1 MKTNNLLK
9 AFGLLACFITLPV
22 FAAGGESGGGGDSLE
37 ERVNIIRA
45 DILNWINAG
54 GARSLKLPA
63 DVSYEDYASLMTD
76 ILRPQK
82 VVLGFAESEIYVGGI
97 PKTCRSFISAENS
110 RPHIL
115 CHIARFKGTSESDQ
129 YRLIHHEYAGL
140 VRLERNDGA
149 ASDYEIS
156 SQLTD
161 YLRVQ
166 TVLRLAVIN
175 ETQGE
180 VDGFDPLA
188 KLKEGQANYNKAYAK
203 YLQNLAI
210 LDEAKKENA
219 EISARLGDFLFPDA
233 LIQKTIRA
241 CSENYSTLTLSLIK
255 RLTEENQ
262 GILAEATKNLKGL
275 EYYFKVYTEAR
286 ACKQCEPNTRK
297 KTMDEFKSYM
307 GTATSNIPRISYQF
321 RETSESLSYSKDF
334 PYCHFKQHFQYHDD
348 GRAADSDSSYEK
360 TNGWDKALSPQD
372 IFNGT
377 YDEALKFIGR
387 KSPVKVY
394 RTAPKLFDPA
404 SSFDGKVV
412 KIRLRYVDG
421 FFNPG
426 RSFESPELTNPI
438 KIIQRDIR

>member
-9 AFGLLACFITLPV
+9 AFGLLACFVILPV

-45 DILNWINAG
+45 DILKWINAG

-63 DVSYEDYASLMTD
+63 DVSHEDYASLMTD

-82 VVLGFAESEIYVGGI
+82 VVLGFAESEIFVGGI

-110 RPHIL
+110 MPHIL
-115 CHIARFKGTSESDQ
+115 CNIARFKGTSESDQ

-166 TVLRLAVIN
+166 TILRLAVIN

-180 VDGFDPLA
+180 TDGFDPLEE
-188 KLKEGQANYNKAYAK
+188 LKEGQNNYNEAYSK
-203 YLQNLAI
+203 YLRNLAI
-210 LDEAKKENA
+210 LDETKKENT
-219 EISARLGDFLFPDA
+219 EITARLRDFLFPDA
-233 LIQKTIRA
+233 VIQKTIRA
-241 CSENYSTLTLSLIK
+241 CSENFSTLTSKFIK
-255 RLTEENQ
+255 ELTAENQ
-262 GILAEATKNLKGL
+262 SILDEATKNLKGL

-286 ACKQCEPNTRK
+286 VCKQCEPHTRK
-297 KTMDEFKSYM
+297 KTMDEFKMYM
-307 GTATSNIPRISYQF
+307 GIAVNNILRISWQF
-321 RETSESLSYSKDF
+321 KRISQTLGYRKDF
-334 PYCHFKQHFQYHDD
+334 GYCHFKQHFQYQDD
-348 GRAADSDSSYEK
+348 ERSRESDSDYEK
-360 TNGWDKALSPQD
+360 TGWDKALSPQD

-377 YDEALKFIGR
+377 YDEALKFVGR
-387 KSPVKVY
+387 NSPVQVY
-394 RTAPKLFDPA
+394 RTAPKFLDPQ
-404 SSFDGKVV
+404 SSFDGKAV
-412 KIRLRYVDG
+412 KIRMRYVDG

-426 RSFESPELTNPI
+426 RSFKSPELINPI
-438 KIIQRDIR
+438 KIIQRDIK